1 MKFTVII
8 TTYNSE
14 KYIEQA
20 IRSVLDQVRKPDAII
35 ISDDNSKD
43 STIDICSKYIPKE
56 HIIINRTGP
65 SGYINAYNFALSIDI
80 DDYLTILHYDDYL
93 HQDFLLN
100 VEKAFQKYPDCRFL
114 YVGCN
119 YVDEDNVVIKP
130 YPYSISAEVR
140 RMSGLEYARKYL
152 NSIDK
157 GYHIH
162 RCPGV
167 VIHKSLIKDGLH
179 FRTDAGII
187 NDDDFFLR
195 VGKYT
200 DVLGFDFPYASVRLH
215 GESETGKLEKLSFQL
230 ARDWLFQ
237 YKEFSNGNTLLEKSD
252 GDLILKFS
260 FNDLSTS
267 LQYALKKNSRK
278 DMIELKGIL
287 EQLESLSGREIEN
300 EIRYFY
306 RKHLWRLFKAD
317 KIFQARFLNSLLLI
331 GRKIKSLT

>member
-20 IRSVLDQVRKPDAII
+20 IKSVLNQVRKPDGII
-35 ISDDNSKD
+35 ISDDNSTD
-43 STIDICSKYIPKE
+43 NTIDICSKYIPKE
-56 HIIINRTGP
+56 RIIVNQAGP
-65 SGYINAYNFALSIDI
+65 SGYVNAYNFALNIGVDE
-80 DDYLTILHYDDYL
+80 YLTILHYDDYL
-93 HQDFLLN
+93 HRDFLLN
-100 VEKAFQKYPDCRFL
+100 VEQAFQKYPDCRFL

-119 YVDEDNVVIKP
+119 YVDQNNVETKP
-130 YPYSISAEVR
+130 YPWPISAEVK
-140 RMSGLEYARKYL
+140 RMSGREYARKYL

-167 VIHKSLIKDGLH
+167 VIHKSLIMDGLY
-179 FRTDAGII
+179 FRTEAGII

-195 VGKYT
+195 VGRYT
-200 DVLGFDFPYASVRLH
+200 DILGFDFPYASVRLH

-230 ARDWLFQ
+230 AHDWLFQ
-237 YKEFSNGNTLLEKSD
+237 YEEFSNGNTILEKSD

-267 LQYALKKNSRK
+267 LQYALKKNSRE
-278 DMIELKGIL
+278 DMLELKGIL
-287 EQLESLSGREIEN
+287 KQLERLSGREIEN
-300 EIRYFY
+300 DIRYFY
-306 RKHLWRLFKAD
+306 RKHLWKLFKAD
-317 KIFQARFLNSLLLI
+317 KIVQARFLNSQLLI
-331 GRKIKSLT
+331 GRKIKSRI